1 MAMASGIY
9 GPFVR
14 DAITNTKDFA
24 LNASDVVKMD
34 LQSDTASPN
43 FNTHDE
49 LADLTNIVT
58 GTGWAGAITLA
69 SPVFTIATGYATFDG
84 TDVSQAGTTL
94 SLVEG
99 VSLWDDTLVGDPLLC
114 SVDFGATYSTSS
126 GTFAITWS
134 TSGIFRFKY
143 DPAA

>member
-1 MAMASGIY
+1 MALASGIY

-14 DAITNTKDFA
+14 DAITNAKAFA
-24 LNASDVVKMD
+24 LNASDTIKQD
-34 LQSDTASPN
+34 LQSDTATPN

-69 SPVFTIATGYATFDG
+69 SPTFAISTGYATFDG
-84 TDVSQAGTTL
+84 TDVSASTTTL
-94 SLVEG
+94 ASVEG
-99 VSLWDDTLVGDPLLC
+99 ITLWDDTIAGDPLLC
-114 SVDFGATYSTSS
+114 TVDFGSTYATTA

-134 TSGIFRFKY
+134 ASGIFRFKY
-143 DPAA
+143 DPSA